1 MVVYAGHGRGHC
13 QLEVA
18 INIDCN
24 SVFTFQQK

>member
-1 MVVYAGHGRGHC
+1 LSTLDMNVDTA

-18 INIDCN
+18 INIDSN